1 MVLAELFSLLYK
13 VIISM
18 RKTYLLAEVEVRGQR
33 SLRELYWHFLWFRL
47 DVFLNFLLFLPWRN
61 LEGLL
66 LLVLAAINLFD
77 PDTLDQIVFTM
88 ALIKTESIDV
98 QKLMVNVPLYSTFTY
113 FHRLAVLLRNSD
125 HGFGREDG
133 RRGGEDVSSIL

>member
-1 MVLAELFSLLYK
+1 MVLSELFSLLYK

-66 LLVLAAINLFD
+66 LLVMAAIDLFD

-88 ALIKTESIDV
+88 ALIKTKSIDV
-98 QKLMVNVPLYSTFTY
+98 QKLMLYVPLYSTFTY
-113 FHRLAVLLRNSD
+113 FHRLAVLFRNSD
-125 HGFGREDG
+125 HGFGRDHG
-133 RRGGEDVSSIL
+133 RRGREDVSSIL

>member
-1 MVLAELFSLLYK
+1 
-13 VIISM
+13 M

-88 ALIKTESIDV
+88 ALIKTKSIDV
-98 QKLMVNVPLYSTFTY
+98 QKLMRNVPLYSTFTY
-113 FHRLAVLLRNSD
+113 FHRLAVLLGNSD

-133 RRGGEDVSSIL
+133 RRGREDVSSIL